1 MNYYMLDKNDIS
13 VVRGIVDAKDVMR
26 ELCITNA
33 QFSKMV
39 RNEENY
45 KGCILL
51 PVETDEEER
60 RKVTSEDAEQFQLLG
75 ESKTGIRYYIT
86 SYLRVVSVSPI
97 DGTEREMRIR
107 KSSETR
113 YVVKI
118 RDGNR
123 NKYISVL
130 GEAYKAFVGEIKDKH
145 IVVCD
150 GDLKIENLKL
160 VDLSEVNRLKNS
172 KKVKVGDKI
181 YNSVIECANKNF
193 ISVPYLYQMLEGV
206 KPNLIGV
213 ELV

>member
-1 MNYYMLDKNDIS
+1 MLDKNDIS
-13 VVRGIVDAKDVMR
+13 KVRGIVSAKDVIKK
-26 ELCITNA
+26 LGITNA

-39 RNEENY
+39 RNEEVYN
-45 KGCILL
+45 GCILVPVIRESGREL
-51 PVETDEEER
+51 PTSESEELYQLIGESDSGYR
-60 RKVTSEDAEQFQLLG
+60 YYVTSH
-75 ESKTGIRYYIT
+75 I
-86 SYLRVVSVSPI
+86 RVVSVSPF
-97 DGTEREMRIR
+97 DGVEREMCIR

-213 ELV
+213 ELL

>member
-1 MNYYMLDKNDIS
+1 MKYYMLDIRDIS
-13 VVRGIVDAKDVMR
+13 NVRGIVNAKDVMR
-26 ELCITNA
+26 ELGITNS

-39 RNEENY
+39 RNEETY
-45 KGCILL
+45 KGCILVPVIRESGREL
-51 PVETDEEER
+51 PTSESEELYQLVGESDSGYR
-60 RKVTSEDAEQFQLLG
+60 YYVTSH
-75 ESKTGIRYYIT
+75 I
-86 SYLRVVSVSPI
+86 RVVSVSPF

-107 KSSETR
+107 KTSETR

-118 RDGNR
+118 IDGKR
-123 NKYISVL
+123 KKYISVL

>member
-1 MNYYMLDKNDIS
+1 MQYYMLDKNDIS
-13 VVRGIVDAKDVMR
+13 VVRGIVSSKEVMK

-33 QFSKMV
+33 QFHKML
-39 RNEENY
+39 RNEETY

-60 RKVTSEDAEQFQLLG
+60 RKVTSEDDEMFQLIG

-181 YNSVIECANKNF
+181 YNSITECANKNF
-193 ISVPYLYQMLEGV
+193 ISVPYMYQMLEGV

>member
-1 MNYYMLDKNDIS
+1 MQYYMLDKNDIS
-13 VVRGIVDAKDVMR
+13 KVKGIVSAKDIIK
-26 ELCITNA
+26 ELGITNA
-33 QFSKMV
+33 QFSRMV
-39 RNEENY
+39 RNEEIYN
-45 KGCILL
+45 GCILVPVIRESDREL
-51 PVETDEEER
+51 PTSESEELYQLIGESDSGYR
-60 RKVTSEDAEQFQLLG
+60 YYVTSH
-75 ESKTGIRYYIT
+75 I
-86 SYLRVVSVSPI
+86 RVVSVSPF
-97 DGTEREMRIR
+97 DRVEREMCIR

-118 RDGNR
+118 IDGKR
-123 NKYISVL
+123 KKYISVL
-130 GEAYKAFVGEIKDKH
+130 CEAYKAFIGGIKDKH

-193 ISVPYLYQMLEGV
+193 ISVPYMYQMLEGV

>member
-1 MNYYMLDKNDIS
+1 MQYYMLSKRDIS
-13 VVRGIVDAKDVMR
+13 NVRGIVNAKDVMR
-26 ELCITNA
+26 ELGITNA

-39 RNEENY
+39 RNEEAY
-45 KGCILL
+45 KGCILVPVIRESGREL
-51 PVETDEEER
+51 P
-60 RKVTSEDAEQFQLLG
+60 TSESEELYQLVC
-75 ESKTGIRYYIT
+75 ESDSGFRYYIT
-86 SYLRVVSVSPI
+86 SHIRVVSVSPF

-130 GEAYKAFVGEIKDKH
+130 GEAYKAFIGEIKDKH

-150 GDLKIENLKL
+150 GDLKIENLRLKN
-160 VDLSEVNRLKNS
+160 LSEVNRVKNP
-172 KKVKVGDKI
+172 KKVRIGDKV
-181 YNSVIECANKNF
+181 YNSIKECANKNF
-193 ISVPYLYQMLEGV
+193 ISVHYLYQMLEGV

>member
-1 MNYYMLDKNDIS
+1 MKYYMLDIRDIS
-13 VVRGIVDAKDVMR
+13 NVRGIVNAKDVMR
-26 ELCITNA
+26 ELGITNA
-33 QFSKMV
+33 KFSKML
-39 RNEENY
+39 RNEETY
-45 KGCILL
+45 KGCILVPVIRESGREL
-51 PVETDEEER
+51 PTSESEELYQLVGESDSGFR
-60 RKVTSEDAEQFQLLG
+60 YYVTSH
-75 ESKTGIRYYIT
+75 I
-86 SYLRVVSVSPI
+86 RVVSVSPF

-107 KSSETR
+107 KTSETR

-130 GEAYKAFVGEIKDKH
+130 GEVYKAFVGEIKDKH

-181 YNSVIECANKNF
+181 YNSIAECANKNF

>member
-1 MNYYMLDKNDIS
+1 MQYYMLDKKDIS
-13 VVRGIVDAKDVMR
+13 KVRGIVSAKDVIK
-26 ELCITNA
+26 ELGITNA
-33 QFSKMV
+33 KFTKMV
-39 RNEENY
+39 RNEEIY
-45 KGCILL
+45 KGCILIPVIRESGREL
-51 PVETDEEER
+51 P
-60 RKVTSEDAEQFQLLG
+60 TSESEELYQLVC
-75 ESKTGIRYYIT
+75 ESDSGFRYYIT
-86 SYLRVVSVSPI
+86 SHIRVVSVSPI
-97 DGTEREMRIR
+97 DGREREMRIR
-107 KSSETR
+107 KTSEPR
-113 YVVKI
+113 YAAQIV
-118 RDGNR
+118 DGKR
-123 NKYISVL
+123 KKYISVL

>member
-1 MNYYMLDKNDIS
+1 MQYYMLDKNDIS
-13 VVRGIVDAKDVMR
+13 KVRGIVSAKDIIK
-26 ELCITNA
+26 ELGITNA
-33 QFSKMV
+33 QFTKMV
-39 RNEENY
+39 RNEEVYN
-45 KGCILL
+45 GCILVPVIRESGREL
-51 PVETDEEER
+51 P
-60 RKVTSEDAEQFQLLG
+60 TSESEELYQLVC
-75 ESKTGIRYYIT
+75 ESDSGFRYYIT
-86 SYLRVVSVSPI
+86 SHIRVVSVSPF
-97 DGTEREMRIR
+97 DGVEKEIHIR
-107 KSSETR
+107 KTSETR
-113 YVVKI
+113 YAAQIV
-118 RDGNR
+118 DGKR
-123 NKYISVL
+123 KKHISVL

-193 ISVPYLYQMLEGV
+193 ISVPYMYQMLEGI

>member
-13 VVRGIVDAKDVMR
+13 VVRGIVNTKDVMK
-26 ELCITNA
+26 ELGITNA
-33 QFSKMV
+33 QFHKML
-39 RNEENY
+39 RNEETY
-45 KGCILL
+45 KGCILVPVIRESGREL
-51 PVETDEEER
+51 PTSESEELYQLVGESDSGYR
-60 RKVTSEDAEQFQLLG
+60 YYVTSH
-75 ESKTGIRYYIT
+75 I
-86 SYLRVVSVSPI
+86 RVVSVSPF

-118 RDGNR
+118 IDGKR
-123 NKYISVL
+123 KKYISVL

-181 YNSVIECANKNF
+181 YNSIAECANKNF

>member
-1 MNYYMLDKNDIS
+1 MKYYMLDKNDIS
-13 VVRGIVDAKDVMR
+13 EVRGVVSAKDIIK
-26 ELCITNA
+26 ELGITNA

-39 RNEENY
+39 RNEKAY
-45 KGCILL
+45 KGCILVPVIRESDREL
-51 PVETDEEER
+51 PTSESEELYQLIGESDSGYR
-60 RKVTSEDAEQFQLLG
+60 YYVTSH
-75 ESKTGIRYYIT
+75 I
-86 SYLRVVSVSPI
+86 RVVSVSPF
-97 DGTEREMRIR
+97 DGVEREMCIR

-118 RDGNR
+118 IDGKR
-123 NKYISVL
+123 KKYISVL
-130 GEAYKAFVGEIKDKH
+130 GEAYKAFIGEIKDKH

-193 ISVPYLYQMLEGV
+193 ISVPYMYQMLEGV

>member
-1 MNYYMLDKNDIS
+1 MQYYMLDKKDIS
-13 VVRGIVDAKDVMR
+13 KVIGIVSTKDVIK
-26 ELCITNA
+26 ELGITNA
-33 QFSKMV
+33 QFTKMV
-39 RNEENY
+39 RNEEIYN
-45 KGCILL
+45 GCILVPVIQNSGREL
-51 PVETDEEER
+51 P
-60 RKVTSEDAEQFQLLG
+60 TSESEELYQLVC
-75 ESKTGIRYYIT
+75 ESDSGFRYYIT
-86 SYLRVVSVSPI
+86 SHIRVVSVSPI

-107 KSSETR
+107 KTSETR
-113 YVVKI
+113 YAAQIV
-118 RDGNR
+118 DGKR
-123 NKYISVL
+123 KKYISVL

>member
-1 MNYYMLDKNDIS
+1 MQYYMLDKKDIS
-13 VVRGIVDAKDVMR
+13 KVRGIVSAKDVMR
-26 ELCITNA
+26 ELGITNA
-33 QFSKMV
+33 QFTKMV
-39 RNEENY
+39 RNEEAY

-51 PVETDEEER
+51 PIETDEEER

-86 SYLRVVSVSPI
+86 SHLKVVSVSPI

-107 KSSETR
+107 KTSETR

-118 RDGNR
+118 IDGKR
-123 NKYISVL
+123 KKYISVL

-193 ISVPYLYQMLEGV
+193 ISVPYMYQMLEGV

-213 ELV
+213 EFA

>member
-1 MNYYMLDKNDIS
+1 MQYYMLDKNDIS
-13 VVRGIVDAKDVMR
+13 VVRGIVNTKDVMK
-26 ELCITNA
+26 ELGITNA
-33 QFSKMV
+33 QFHKML
-39 RNEENY
+39 RNEEVYN
-45 KGCILL
+45 GCILVPVIRESGREL
-51 PVETDEEER
+51 PTSESEELYQLVGESDSGYR
-60 RKVTSEDAEQFQLLG
+60 YYVTSH
-75 ESKTGIRYYIT
+75 I
-86 SYLRVVSVSPI
+86 RVVSVSPF

-107 KSSETR
+107 KTSETR

-118 RDGNR
+118 IDGKR
-123 NKYISVL
+123 KKYISVL

-181 YNSVIECANKNF
+181 YNSIAECANKNF

>member
-1 MNYYMLDKNDIS
+1 MQYYMLDKNDIS
-13 VVRGIVDAKDVMR
+13 VVRGIVSSKEVMR
-26 ELCITNA
+26 ELGITNA

-39 RNEENY
+39 RNEEIY
-45 KGCILL
+45 KGCILVPVISESGREL
-51 PVETDEEER
+51 PTSESEELYQLVGESDSGYR
-60 RKVTSEDAEQFQLLG
+60 YYVTSH
-75 ESKTGIRYYIT
+75 I
-86 SYLRVVSVSPI
+86 RVVSVSPF

-107 KSSETR
+107 KTSETR

-118 RDGNR
+118 IDGKR
-123 NKYISVL
+123 KKYISVL

>member
-1 MNYYMLDKNDIS
+1 MQYYMLDKNDIS
-13 VVRGIVDAKDVMR
+13 VVRGIVNAKDVMR
-26 ELCITNA
+26 ELGITNA

-39 RNEENY
+39 RNEEIY
-45 KGCILL
+45 KGCILVPVIQNSGREL
-51 PVETDEEER
+51 PTSESEELYQLVGESDSGYR
-60 RKVTSEDAEQFQLLG
+60 YYVTSH
-75 ESKTGIRYYIT
+75 I
-86 SYLRVVSVSPI
+86 RVVSVSPF

-107 KSSETR
+107 KTSETR

-118 RDGNR
+118 IDGKR
-123 NKYISVL
+123 KKYISVL

-181 YNSVIECANKNF
+181 YNSIAECANKNF

-206 KPNLIGV
+206 KPNLVGV
-213 ELV
+213 EFA

>member
-1 MNYYMLDKNDIS
+1 MQYYMLDKNDIS
-13 VVRGIVDAKDVMR
+13 KVRGVVSAKDIIK
-26 ELCITNA
+26 ELGITNA

-39 RNEENY
+39 RNEEVYN
-45 KGCILL
+45 GCILVPVIRDSGREL
-51 PVETDEEER
+51 P
-60 RKVTSEDAEQFQLLG
+60 TSESEELYQLVC
-75 ESKTGIRYYIT
+75 ESDSGFRYYIT
-86 SYLRVVSVSPI
+86 SHIRVVSVSPF
-97 DGTEREMRIR
+97 DGMEKEIHIR
-107 KSSETR
+107 KTSETR
-113 YVVKI
+113 YAAQIV
-118 RDGNR
+118 DGKR
-123 NKYISVL
+123 KKHISVL
-130 GEAYKAFVGEIKDKH
+130 GEAYKAFIGEIKDKH

>member
-1 MNYYMLDKNDIS
+1 MQYYMLDKQDIS
-13 VVRGIVDAKDVMR
+13 KVRGIVSAKDIIK
-26 ELCITNA
+26 ELGITNA

-39 RNEENY
+39 RNEEAY
-45 KGCILL
+45 KGCILVPVIRESGREL
-51 PVETDEEER
+51 PTSESEELYQLIGESDSGYR
-60 RKVTSEDAEQFQLLG
+60 YYVTSH
-75 ESKTGIRYYIT
+75 I
-86 SYLRVVSVSPI
+86 RVVSVSPF
-97 DGTEREMRIR
+97 DGVEREMCIR

-118 RDGNR
+118 IDGKR
-123 NKYISVL
+123 KKYISVL
-130 GEAYKAFVGEIKDKH
+130 CEAYKAFIGGIKDKH

-193 ISVPYLYQMLEGV
+193 ISVPYMYQMLEGV

>member
-1 MNYYMLDKNDIS
+1 MHYYMLDKNDIS
-13 VVRGIVDAKDVMR
+13 VVRGIVNTKDVMK
-26 ELCITNA
+26 ELGITNA
-33 QFSKMV
+33 QFHKML
-39 RNEENY
+39 RNEETY

-86 SYLRVVSVSPI
+86 SYLRVVSVSPF

-107 KSSETR
+107 KTSETR

-130 GEAYKAFVGEIKDKH
+130 GEAYKAFIGGIKDKH

-150 GDLKIENLKL
+150 GDLKIENLRLKN
-160 VDLSEVNRLKNS
+160 LSEVNRVKNP
-172 KKVKVGDKI
+172 KKVRIGDKV
-181 YNSVIECANKNF
+181 YNSITECANKNF
-193 ISVPYLYQMLEGV
+193 ISVPYMYQMLEGV

-213 ELV
+213 EFV

>member
-1 MNYYMLDKNDIS
+1 MKYYMLNIRDIS
-13 VVRGIVDAKDVMR
+13 NVRGIVNAKDVMR
-26 ELCITNA
+26 ELGITNA

-39 RNEENY
+39 RNEEVYN
-45 KGCILL
+45 GCILVPVIRESGRDL
-51 PVETDEEER
+51 P
-60 RKVTSEDAEQFQLLG
+60 TSESEELYQLVC
-75 ESKTGIRYYIT
+75 ESDSGFRYYIT
-86 SYLRVVSVSPI
+86 SHIRVVSVSPF
-97 DGTEREMRIR
+97 DGVEKEIHIR
-107 KSSETR
+107 KTSKTR
-113 YVVKI
+113 YAAQIV
-118 RDGNR
+118 DGKR
-123 NKYISVL
+123 KKHISVL

-181 YNSVIECANKNF
+181 YNSIAECANKNF

>member
-1 MNYYMLDKNDIS
+1 MQYYMLDKKDIS
-13 VVRGIVDAKDVMR
+13 KVKGIVSAKDIIKG
-26 ELCITNA
+26 LGITNA

-39 RNEENY
+39 RNEEVYN
-45 KGCILL
+45 GCILVPIIQNSGREL
-51 PVETDEEER
+51 PTSESEELYQLIGESDSGYR
-60 RKVTSEDAEQFQLLG
+60 YYVTSH
-75 ESKTGIRYYIT
+75 I
-86 SYLRVVSVSPI
+86 RVVSVSPF
-97 DGTEREMRIR
+97 DGVEREMCIR

-130 GEAYKAFVGEIKDKH
+130 GETYKAFIGEIKDKH

-172 KKVKVGDKI
+172 KKVKVGDKV

-193 ISVPYLYQMLEGV
+193 ISVPYMYQMLEGV

-213 ELV
+213 EFV

>member
-1 MNYYMLDKNDIS
+1 MQYYMLDKNDIS
-13 VVRGIVDAKDVMR
+13 KVKGIVSAKDIIK
-26 ELCITNA
+26 ELGITNA
-33 QFSKMV
+33 QFSRMV
-39 RNEENY
+39 RNEEVYN
-45 KGCILL
+45 GCILVPVIHESGREL
-51 PVETDEEER
+51 PTSESEELYQLIGESDSGYR
-60 RKVTSEDAEQFQLLG
+60 YYVTSH
-75 ESKTGIRYYIT
+75 I
-86 SYLRVVSVSPI
+86 RVVSVSPF
-97 DGTEREMRIR
+97 DGVEREMCIR

-118 RDGNR
+118 IDGKR
-123 NKYISVL
+123 KKYISVL
-130 GEAYKAFVGEIKDKH
+130 CEAYKAFIGEIKDKH

-193 ISVPYLYQMLEGV
+193 ISVPYMYQMLEGV

>member
-1 MNYYMLDKNDIS
+1 
-13 VVRGIVDAKDVMR
+13 
-26 ELCITNA
+26 
-33 QFSKMV
+33 MV
-39 RNEENY
+39 RNEEIYN
-45 KGCILL
+45 GCILVPVIRESDREL
-51 PVETDEEER
+51 PTSESEELYQLIGESDSGYR
-60 RKVTSEDAEQFQLLG
+60 YYVTSH
-75 ESKTGIRYYIT
+75 I
-86 SYLRVVSVSPI
+86 RVVSVSPF
-97 DGTEREMRIR
+97 DGVEREMCIR

-123 NKYISVL
+123 SKYISVL
-130 GEAYKAFVGEIKDKH
+130 CEAYKAFIGGIKDKH

-193 ISVPYLYQMLEGV
+193 ISVPYMYQMLEGV

-213 ELV
+213 EFA

>member
-1 MNYYMLDKNDIS
+1 MQYYMLDKNDIS
-13 VVRGIVDAKDVMR
+13 VVRGIVSSKDVMR
-26 ELCITNA
+26 ELGITNA
-33 QFSKMV
+33 QFHKML
-39 RNEENY
+39 RNEETY

-51 PVETDEEER
+51 PIETDEEER

-86 SYLRVVSVSPI
+86 SHIRVVSVSPI

-150 GDLKIENLKL
+150 GDLKIENLRLKN
-160 VDLSEVNRLKNS
+160 LSEVNRVKNP
-172 KKVKVGDKI
+172 KKVRIGDKV
-181 YNSVIECANKNF
+181 YNSITECANKNF
-193 ISVPYLYQMLEGV
+193 ISVPYMYQMLEGV

>member
-1 MNYYMLDKNDIS
+1 MQYYMLDKNDIS
-13 VVRGIVDAKDVMR
+13 EVRGVVSAKDIIK
-26 ELCITNA
+26 ELGITNA
-33 QFSKMV
+33 QFTKMV
-39 RNEENY
+39 RNEEVYN
-45 KGCILL
+45 GCILVPVIRESGREL
-51 PVETDEEER
+51 PTSESEELYQLVGESDSGYR
-60 RKVTSEDAEQFQLLG
+60 YYVTSH
-75 ESKTGIRYYIT
+75 I
-86 SYLRVVSVSPI
+86 RVVSVSPF
-97 DGTEREMRIR
+97 DGVEREMCIR

-118 RDGNR
+118 IDGKR
-123 NKYISVL
+123 KKYISVL

-213 ELV
+213 EFV

>member
-1 MNYYMLDKNDIS
+1 MQYYMLDKNDIS
-13 VVRGIVDAKDVMR
+13 KVKGIVSAKDIIK
-26 ELCITNA
+26 ELGITNA

-39 RNEENY
+39 RNEEIYN
-45 KGCILL
+45 GCILVPVIRESDREL
-51 PVETDEEER
+51 PTSESEELYQLIGESDSGYR
-60 RKVTSEDAEQFQLLG
+60 YYVTSH
-75 ESKTGIRYYIT
+75 I
-86 SYLRVVSVSPI
+86 RVVSVSPF
-97 DGTEREMRIR
+97 DGVEREMCIR

-130 GEAYKAFVGEIKDKH
+130 GETYKAFIGEIKDKH

-213 ELV
+213 EFV

>member
-1 MNYYMLDKNDIS
+1 MQYYMLDKKDIS
-13 VVRGIVDAKDVMR
+13 KVRGIVSAKDVIK
-26 ELCITNA
+26 ELGITNA
-33 QFSKMV
+33 QFTKMV
-39 RNEENY
+39 RNEEIY
-45 KGCILL
+45 KGCILVPVIRESGREL
-51 PVETDEEER
+51 PTSESEELYQLIGESDSGYR
-60 RKVTSEDAEQFQLLG
+60 YYVTSH
-75 ESKTGIRYYIT
+75 I
-86 SYLRVVSVSPI
+86 RVVSVSPF
-97 DGTEREMRIR
+97 DGTERVMRIR
-107 KSSETR
+107 KTSETR
-113 YVVKI
+113 YAAQIV
-118 RDGNR
+118 DGKR
-123 NKYISVL
+123 KKHISVL

-193 ISVPYLYQMLEGV
+193 ISVPYMYQMLEGV

>member
-1 MNYYMLDKNDIS
+1 MLDKNDIS
-13 VVRGIVDAKDVMR
+13 VVRGIVSSKEVMR

-39 RNEENY
+39 RNEEIY
-45 KGCILL
+45 KGCILVPVISESGREL
-51 PVETDEEER
+51 PTSESEELYQLVGESDSGYR
-60 RKVTSEDAEQFQLLG
+60 YYVTSH
-75 ESKTGIRYYIT
+75 I
-86 SYLRVVSVSPI
+86 RVVSVSPF

-107 KSSETR
+107 KTSETR

-118 RDGNR
+118 IDGKR
-123 NKYISVL
+123 KKYISVL
-130 GEAYKAFVGEIKDKH
+130 GEAYKAFIGEIKDKH

-150 GDLKIENLKL
+150 GDLKIENLRLKN
-160 VDLSEVNRLKNS
+160 LSEVNRVKNP
-172 KKVKVGDKI
+172 KKVRIGDKV
-181 YNSVIECANKNF
+181 YNSIKECANKNF

>member
-1 MNYYMLDKNDIS
+1 MQYYMLDKNDIS
-13 VVRGIVDAKDVMR
+13 EVRGVVSANDIIK
-26 ELCITNA
+26 ELGITNA

-39 RNEENY
+39 RNEEIYN
-45 KGCILL
+45 GCILVPVIRESDREL
-51 PVETDEEER
+51 PTSESEELYQLICESDSGYR
-60 RKVTSEDAEQFQLLG
+60 YYVTSH
-75 ESKTGIRYYIT
+75 I
-86 SYLRVVSVSPI
+86 RVVSVSPI
-97 DGTEREMRIR
+97 DGTEREMCIR

-118 RDGNR
+118 IDGKR
-123 NKYISVL
+123 KKYISVL
-130 GEAYKAFVGEIKDKH
+130 GEAYKAFIGEIKDKH

-193 ISVPYLYQMLEGV
+193 ISVPYMYQMLEGV